1 MGSTPIDFT
10 PFNGLKVLAH
20 SEKIKEILD
29 GRIPYPVCA
38 QIDLSNHC
46 NHDCAWCF
54 YHDFRKRHEGYFP
67 KERLFNLIDELVSC
81 DVKAILFAGGG
92 EPLMYPFFVE
102 VLERCGEFGM
112 DIGISTN
119 GSLLS
124 NDRIRKAIVDNARY
138 VRVSL
143 DAATRETHHKLHRT
157 LEKKEFD
164 SILTSVKE
172 LSRTRKKDRPEIG
185 YAYLACEEN
194 YNEISVAVRKAIDYG
209 FDYIQFRPVIGHKYS
224 DDLVNRIN
232 EKISMEL
239 AISRTGNTFPI
250 YGLLHRFEE
259 MKTHDKGFDKC
270 YSTPLVA
277 VVGADLK
284 CYMCCQWRGE
294 ACAEVCDLSK
304 KTFLAAWGSKE
315 HQKKLKSFDY
325 SKCFPCRHKLYNQAI
340 DKVFVKDKMHR
351 NFL

>member
-20 SEKIKEILD
+20 TEKIKEILD

-38 QIDLSNHC
+38 QIDLSNQC

-67 KERLFNLIDELVSC
+67 KERLLDLIDELVSC
-81 DVKAILFAGGG
+81 DVKAVLFAGGG

-102 VLERCGEFGM
+102 ILERCGDFGL

-124 NDRIRKAIVDNARY
+124 NERIRKAIIDNARY

-143 DAATRETHHKLHRT
+143 DASSEYTHHKLHRPQREHEYS
-157 LEKKEFD
+157 L
-164 SILTSVKE
+164 ILQNVKLLNE
-172 LSRTRKKDRPEIG
+172 ERGKNSKPEIG
-185 YAYLACEEN
+185 FAFLVCDEN
-194 YNEISVAVRKAIDYG
+194 FGEIGMAVNHAECFG
-209 FDYIQFRPVIGHKYS
+209 FDYIQFRPVIGQTLS
-224 DDLVNRIN
+224 WDNIELINARIDLA
-232 EKISMEL
+232 K
-239 AISRTGNTFPI
+239 AHYPGFPV
-250 YGLLHRFEE
+250 YGLFHRFEE
-259 MKTHDKGFDKC
+259 IKTQNKGFETC
-270 YSTPLVA
+270 YSTPLVG
-277 VVGADLK
+277 VIGTDLK

-294 ACAEVCDLSK
+294 PCAEVCDISK
-304 KTFLAAWGSKE
+304 QSFLKAWGSKQ
-315 HQKKLKSFDY
+315 HKDKLKSFDY
-325 SKCFPCRHKLYNQAI
+325 NKCFPCRHKLYNQTI
-340 DKVFVKDKMHR
+340 DKVLVKDKMHR